1 MLDINQKQ
9 INLFVKKLK
18 NDKVSLNTVEYYER
32 SVRKLAEFVNKPLS
46 EVTKEDFI
54 YYKSHLHDAGVAD
67 SSMNTYITAIKVF
80 YNFLMKTLKVVIE
93 DNPADKELVKVGR
106 RYTDFLQDDEVQ
118 KIIGAARSSFDK
130 AFVMG
135 LASTGMRF
143 SELAHMRYEDIEQ
156 FDEDGQIWG
165 KVNVVGKGD
174 KEMTKF
180 IPPMTM
186 VAFEHYYMFERP
198 ETKLPYLLVSRE
210 GSELDNYSMN
220 RKLQSLA
227 RKAGI
232 KNPERVHNHL
242 FRHSFATNA
251 LRSGVDI
258 SLIRDMLG
266 HSSVLTTQRYAHTD
280 EKMLISATKLNKM
293 FQ

>member
-1 MLDINQKQ
+1 MLEINQKQ
-9 INLFVKKLK
+9 IALFVKKLN
-18 NDKVSLNTVEYYER
+18 NDKVSPNTVEYYER
-32 SVRKLAEFVNKPLS
+32 SVRKLAEFVDKPLT

-54 YYKSHLHDAGVAD
+54 YYKSYLHDHGVSD

-80 YNFLMKTLKVVIE
+80 YEFLMKTLKVALDE
-93 DNPADKELVKVGR
+93 NPADKELVKVGR
-106 RYTDFLQDDEVQ
+106 RYTDFLQDDEVER
-118 KIIGAARSSFDK
+118 IIQAARSAFDR

-143 SELAHMRYEDIEQ
+143 SELAHVRYEDIER
-156 FDEDGQIWG
+156 FEEDGNVWG
-165 KVNVVGKGD
+165 KVRVIGKGN
-174 KEMTKF
+174 KEMMKF

-186 VAFEHYYMFERP
+186 AEFDRYFNFERP
-198 ETKLPYLLVSRE
+198 ESKLDYLLVSRE
-210 GSELDNYSMN
+210 GTELDNYSMN

-251 LRSGVDI
+251 LRNGVDI
-258 SLIRDMLG
+258 RLIQDLLG
-266 HSSVLTTQRYAHTD
+266 HSDISTTQRYAHTD
-280 EKMLISATKLNKM
+280 DRMIIEATKLNKM

>member
-9 INLFVKKLK
+9 IDLFVKKLK
-18 NDKVSLNTVEYYER
+18 NDKVSLNTIEYYER
-32 SVRKLAEFVNKPLS
+32 SVRKLAEFINKPLG

-54 YYKSHLHDAGVAD
+54 YYKSHLHESGVAD

-80 YNFLMKTLKVVIE
+80 YNFLMKTMKVAME
-93 DNPADKELVKVGR
+93 DNPAEKELVKVGR
-106 RYTDFLQDDEVQ
+106 RYTDFLQDDEVA
-118 KIIGAARSSFDK
+118 KIIHAARSAFDE

-143 SELAHMRYEDIEQ
+143 SELSHMRYEDIER
-156 FDEDGQIWG
+156 FEEDGQTWG
-165 KVNVVGKGD
+165 KVNVIGKGD
-174 KEMTKF
+174 KEMVKF
-180 IPPMTM
+180 IPPTTM
-186 VAFEHYYMFERP
+186 VAFERYYTFERP
-198 ETKLPYLLVSRE
+198 ETKLPYLFVSRE

-242 FRHSFATNA
+242 FRHSFATSA

-266 HSSVLTTQRYAHTD
+266 HADISTTQRYAHTD
-280 EKMLISATKLNKM
+280 EKMIISATKLNKM